1 MLRENIE
8 FKHNLNDLAKNNKDL
23 DKLRQDFLKMISY
36 QLKTPLT
43 SIYVGSQCAIK
54 AYNALP
60 ERQRELLPENFW
72 DYLEIIFGGAKKIKD
87 VIDKFISENYPK

>member
-1 MLRENIE
+1 MLRDIIE
-8 FKHNLNDLAKNNKDL
+8 FKQNLNDLTKDNKDL
-23 DKLRQDFLKMISY
+23 ERLRQDFLLMISH

-60 ERQRELLPENFW
+60 EEQRELLPENFFEF
-72 DYLEIIFGGAKKIKD
+72 LEIIFGGAKKIKD
-87 VIDKFISENYPK
+87 VIDDFISENYPK